1 MKRMISAFVIAVGV
15 GGLVASSHA
24 EDVKKLQPHPDAAA
38 DLSLRQGT
46 VNVAS
51 PSASYPGGASADYA
65 KPATGDAVA
74 SGGTSTSAAASK

>member
-1 MKRMISAFVIAVGV
+1 MKRMILAFAVAVGV

-24 EDVKKLQPHPDAAA
+24 EEVKKLQPHPDA

-51 PSASYPGGASADYA
+51 PSASYPGGASAEYA